1 MPENEIHIYIFLNWF
16 FMCVCASLNTNCW
29 IKTYSFSSFACFRTL
44 TSACK
49 RKRKSNCCW
58 ASKARNSC
66 GLKSKPLAFPPP
78 HFSLAT
84 PFRSSSADHMAVLL
98 SRPLFMKASEWPAPV
113 MSPAAGASRQCVVW
127 PRHGCHPRVTARS
140 ERGSKG
146 GGGEGVL
153 RHMTAWESQN
163 PNLVI

>member
-1 MPENEIHIYIFLNWF
+1 MFVLLKIQTVELKLTALAPLLVSEL
-16 FMCVCASLNTNCW
+16 L
-29 IKTYSFSSFACFRTL
+29 TL
-44 TSACK
+44 ASACR

-78 HFSLAT
+78 HFSLGA
-84 PFRSSSADHMAVLL
+84 PFLSSSADHMAVLL
-98 SRPLFMKASEWPAPV
+98 SRLLFMKALEWPAPAV
-113 MSPAAGASRQCVVW
+113 SPAAATSRRCVVW
-127 PRHGCHPRVTARS
+127 PRHGCHPGVTARS

-146 GGGEGVL
+146 EGGEGVL